1 MTQYR
6 QPAFLRLA
14 GIAAAATCFAAIAT
28 PVLAQSILGN
38 WRTKSGALARI
49 SSCGAAYCITLRSGK
64 HKGKRI
70 GRLTG
75 KGASYSGT
83 VTDPN
88 NGKVYT
94 GKASVRAGSMSL
106 SGCVLGFLCKS
117 ETWTRR

>member
-1 MTQYR
+1 MRLPLCLPLRRVMQY
-6 QPAFLRLA
+6 
-14 GIAAAATCFAAIAT
+14 AA
-28 PVLAQSILGN
+28 
-38 WRTKSGALARI
+38 R
-49 SSCGAAYCITLRSGK
+49 
-64 HKGKRI
+64 
-70 GRLTG
+70 

-94 GKASVRAGSMSL
+94 CKASVRASSMSL